1 MLSRLVIELDLVLE
15 GKKAWTSYKDKMKR
29 AGMLRTVLDAHT
41 DIDKAT
47 AKAMLKAASANAL
60 PAFTP
65 RKRQKYQKPQ
75 LSSLSNPKKEPKVSF
90 VVTPKP
96 KPGDNDDFCWK
107 CGKDNHKT
115 RECWSKRDPEQFAHK
130 EKFSKGQLKFEKLKY
145 KKQSRP

>member
-15 GKKAWTSYKDKMKR
+15 GKKAWTSYKDKMKK

-65 RKRQKYQKPQ
+65 RKRQNHQKPK
-75 LSSLSNPKKEPKVSF
+75 LFSLSNPKKEQKPVQP
-90 VVTPKP
+90 VVAVVDGRRGELRTHLRTQ
-96 KPGDNDDFCWK
+96 G
-107 CGKDNHKT
+107 GA
-115 RECWSKRDPEQFAHK
+115 RDRVEIEIIIEIILSVATI
-130 EKFSKGQLKFEKLKY
+130 L
-145 KKQSRP
+145 R